1 MTYDIIIIGAG
12 PGGYETALKAAHE
25 GLKVALVEKGEMGG
39 TCLNRGC
46 IPTKSFCHMAEL
58 LHAARQSCELGLGV
72 SAPTSIQDLTPIVDY
87 KEKVVS
93 GLRSGIEALMKHP
106 NITVYTRQAVTVNQG
121 NVTLED
127 GQTLEASNIIIATG
141 AREKL
146 LPIPGV
152 DLPGVVTSTEM
163 LNLTTLPARLCVIGG
178 GVVGME
184 FASIFN
190 TLGSEVTVV
199 EYAPEIL
206 PRFDQ
211 DMAKRLR
218 TGLKRAGVNFNLGA
232 AVCEIQR
239 CEEENA
245 LQVNFTQKGKAC
257 QVTADLVLMS
267 VGRAP
272 NVEGLQLPPEEV
284 ASTPRGITVDQHM
297 QTTTPGIYAIGDC
310 NGLSG
315 LAHVATFQGIVA
327 LDHILGRPTSV
338 DLNLVPSAV
347 FTYPELATVGQ
358 TEQECKDAGLEYSV
372 QKCYYRQNGKAV
384 SMGEGDGYAKFL
396 WSTDDTL
403 LGAHIMGAHASD
415 LIHEATILMRTGA
428 KRHLLKNTIH
438 AHPTLSEIILQ

>member
-25 GLKVALVEKGEMGG
+25 GLQVALIEKGEMGG

-58 LHAARQSCELGLGV
+58 LHASRQSCELGLGV

-87 KEKVVS
+87 KEKVVT
-93 GLRSGIEALMKHP
+93 GLRSGIETLMKHP
-106 NITVYTRQAVTVNQG
+106 GITTFQNQAVALSKGCVTLDDGQALQG
-121 NVTLED
+121 N
-127 GQTLEASNIIIATG
+127 NIIIATG

-146 LPIPGV
+146 LPIPGA

-163 LNLTTLPARLCVIGG
+163 LNLTTLPSRLCVIGG

-190 TLGSEVTVV
+190 TLGSQVTVV

-232 AVCEIQR
+232 AVGEILHNA
-239 CEEENA
+239 EDGA
-245 LQVNFTQKGKAC
+245 LQVNFTQKGKES

-272 NVEGLQLPPEEV
+272 NVEGLQLNPEEV
-284 ASTPRGITVDQHM
+284 AFTPRGITVDENM

-396 WSTDDTL
+396 WSADDTL

-438 AHPTLSEIILQ
+438 AHPTLSEILLQ

>member
-93 GLRSGIEALMKHP
+93 RLRSGIEALMKHP
-106 NITVYTRQAVTVNQG
+106 NITVYTHQAVTVSQG

-146 LPIPGV
+146 LPIPGI

-272 NVEGLQLPPEEV
+272 NVEGLQLKPEEV

-327 LDHILGRPTSV
+327 LDHILGRTTSV

-347 FTYPELATVGQ
+347 FTYPELATVGR
-358 TEQECKDAGLEYSV
+358 TEQECKEAGVEYTV
-372 QKCYYRQNGKAV
+372 QKAFYRQNGKAV
-384 SMGEGDGYAKFL
+384 SMGEADGYAKFI
-396 WSTDDTL
+396 WSADDQL

-438 AHPTLSEIILQ
+438 AHPTLSEIMLN